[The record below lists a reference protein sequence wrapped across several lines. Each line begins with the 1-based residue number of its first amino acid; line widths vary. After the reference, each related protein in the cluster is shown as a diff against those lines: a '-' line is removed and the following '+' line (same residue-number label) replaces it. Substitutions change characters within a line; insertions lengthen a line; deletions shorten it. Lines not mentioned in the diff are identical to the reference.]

1 LVGAWGAWWGLWSG
15 PLLGACSTWASVGLG
30 VDSWAWICARIWASG
45 RRGGWGLWWVFG
57 GRWGLW
63 WGLGGRGG
71 GQGGD
76 VVVVEFLMPDGSTCT
91 YTKTTSKK
99 PRHATKSKLHADS
112 DCFTC
117 TRATRANP
125 NPNPK
130 PKPPVVGIE
139 CAMDDVRCARVRC
152 GVRRLLAGAGGW
164 PPPPPHTTD
173 HRPQ

>member
-1 LVGAWGAWWGLWSG
+1 
-15 PLLGACSTWASVGLG
+15 
-30 VDSWAWICARIWASG
+30 
-45 RRGGWGLWWVFG
+45 
-57 GRWGLW
+57 
-63 WGLGGRGG
+63 
-71 GQGGD
+71 

-99 PRHATKSKLHADS
+99 PRHATKTKLHADS

-125 NPNPK
+125 NPK

-139 CAMDDVRCARVRC
+139 CTMDDVRCARVRC
-152 GVRRLLAGAGGW
+152 GVRRLLAAGGW

-173 HRPQ
+173 HRPQQRGGEGKQGTGDTPPKYPAYGRYALRATGYGLRAG